1 MLRDAGKENN
11 RQRSSSKGRRMI
23 KSPIKIRDKIKE
35 LEEQLEK
42 QANQHRILVKQKQ
55 EKLERAQERPKDKFA
70 KLHEHPQQYLQPFH
84 PANRLSPT
92 PTPTGPD
99 RHRITSQDHPSKLL
113 RT

>member
-11 RQRSSSKGRRMI
+11 GQRSSSKGRRMI

-42 QANQHRILVKQKQ
+42 QANQHRILLKQKQ
-55 EKLERAQERPKDKFA
+55 DKLQRLQENPRDKPA
-70 KLHEHPQQYLQPFH
+70 KPQQHPLPH
-84 PANRLSPT
+84 PANRLPTLT
-92 PTPTGPD
+92 PTD
-99 RHRITSQDHPSKLL
+99 RHRITSQDHPTRLL